1 MESITQ
7 GFKFCKWKNAKKR
20 IEYYE
25 NQLDTST
32 PTGKLVFHVI
42 RAVAEFEKDII
53 HERVRAG
60 LSKARRKGKL
70 LGRPPIA
77 AIRQRHLAL
86 DLSFQDDEP
95 IRMSKIP
102 EVSTRMATAY
112 AKKTRRTMD
121 RDVNKLIDMGLMER
135 TKDGIRA
142 KRDL

>member
-1 MESITQ
+1 M
-7 GFKFCKWKNAKKR
+7 
-20 IEYYE
+20 
-25 NQLDTST
+25 
-32 PTGKLVFHVI
+32 
-42 RAVAEFEKDII
+42 AEFEKDII

-60 LSKARRKGKL
+60 LAKARRKGKL

-86 DLSFQDDEP
+86 DLSFQTDES

-112 AKKTRRTMD
+112 AKKTRKTMV
-121 RDVNKLIDMGLMER
+121 RDINKLINMGLMER

-142 KRDL
+142 KRDLILAFLPARKFS

>member
-1 MESITQ
+1 M
-7 GFKFCKWKNAKKR
+7 
-20 IEYYE
+20 
-25 NQLDTST
+25 
-32 PTGKLVFHVI
+32 
-42 RAVAEFEKDII
+42 AEFEKDII

-60 LSKARRKGKL
+60 LAKARRKGKL

-86 DLSFQDDEP
+86 DLSFQTDEP

-112 AKKTRRTMD
+112 AKKTRKTLE

-142 KRDL
+142 KHESIKDLTPLIYIVIISPS